1 METVLIEGILAMIA
15 FGVVAGGLVLIA
27 TVISLRNRVAKLER
41 LVQQPPDAAV
51 HQRPTGPAVQETS
64 VALPPSAPTRQL
76 PPSVPL
82 GSGTTPADRFVRWI
96 REDWLLKLGAL
107 LLLVGFSWLTTY
119 AFLNNW
125 VGPMGRIAIGL
136 IAGAGFITLGW
147 VRIRK
152 FLHQGGVFLVLGST
166 TVLVTTYAAREIYDF
181 FTPASALIL
190 MFLSTAFVALASVKY
205 NSRALAL
212 SSIILAGIAPLLT
225 NSPTTDNVALFSY
238 LLVVT
243 LGAIWIVFLTGRR
256 ELTIAALAVVTLYSL
271 PFFFSLFRSDK
282 DILLLFAFAF
292 ATVFF
297 LTNAAGIIKSKTGG
311 STADLITAAGNGMFL
326 LAWIMTAAPQEWKSL
341 IIAAWMMVFVSGA
354 FLISRATKQSS
365 PFYVYAGVG
374 VIMLAAAT
382 AAELNGATLTI
393 AYTVEC
399 GIVTILSHVLRRDV
413 NLSRRT
419 CFLLLVPVSRSVSS
433 LEAFSW
439 SDAVFNQHFFVL
451 AVLALVLG
459 GLGIF
464 FKFVASTVEKVSTRL
479 SNALIV
485 SGTVYVYLLLW
496 LSLHTAFERSDI
508 AVATSLLT
516 YTVIGLITYIRG
528 RAIDKKGLIAYGGV
542 LLGFVVLRLLTVD
555 VWKMELTGRII
566 TFLLVGALLMSTAF
580 LVRKRQAAKEGQKQV

>member
-1 METVLIEGILAMIA
+1 METVLIEGILAMMA
-15 FGVVAGGLVLIA
+15 FGIVVGGLVLIA

-41 LVQQPPDAAV
+41 LVQQQPVAAV
-51 HQRPTGPAVQETS
+51 LQRPAPEVVRDSS
-64 VALPPSAPTRQL
+64 VTPLSQSAKTVLPPA
-76 PPSVPL
+76 VPL
-82 GSGTTPADRFVRWI
+82 GAGSTPADRFVRWI
-96 REDWLLKLGAL
+96 KEDWLLKLGAL
-107 LLLVGFSWLTTY
+107 LLLVGFSWLATY

-125 VGPMGRIAIGL
+125 VGPMGRIVIGL
-136 IAGAGFITLGW
+136 IAGVGFITLGW

-152 FLHQGGVFLVLGST
+152 FLHQGGIFLVLGST
-166 TVLVTTYAAREIYDF
+166 TVLVTTYAAREVYDF

-225 NSPTTDNVALFSY
+225 NSPTTDNIALFSY
-238 LLVVT
+238 LFVIT

-271 PFFFSLFRSDK
+271 PFFFSLFRNDK

-292 ATVFF
+292 STVFF
-297 LTNAAGIIKSKTGG
+297 LTNASGLIKSRTGR

-326 LAWIMTAAPQEWKSL
+326 LAWIMAAAPDEWKSL
-341 IIAAWMMVFVSGA
+341 IIAAWMIVFVTGA
-354 FLISRATKQSS
+354 YLISQAAKQSS
-365 PFYVYAGVG
+365 PFYVYAGVA
-374 VIMLAAAT
+374 VIMLAAASAVELSG
-382 AAELNGATLTI
+382 AALTI

-399 GIVTILSHVLRRDV
+399 GLVTVLSYLIRRDV
-413 NLSRRT
+413 RISQHT
-419 CFLLLVPVSRSVSS
+419 CFLLVVPIIRSVSS
-433 LEAFSW
+433 IEEFGW
-439 SDAVFNQHFFVL
+439 SESVFNQHFFVL
-451 AVLALVLG
+451 AILALVLS

-464 FKFVASTVEKVSTRL
+464 FKYTTSTVAKPSPRL

-485 SGTVYVYLLLW
+485 IGTAYAYLLLW

-508 AVATSLLT
+508 AVAVSLLT
-516 YTVIGLITYIRG
+516 YTVIGLLTYIRG
-528 RAIDKKGLIAYGGV
+528 RAIDTKGLIIYGGC

-580 LVRKRQAAKEGQKQV
+580 LVRKRQATRESQRQE

>member
-15 FGVVAGGLVLIA
+15 FGVVAGGLLLIA

-41 LVQQPPDAAV
+41 LLQHQPVIDVPP
-51 HQRPTGPAVQETS
+51 RPTEQVAREAS
-64 VALPPSAPTRQL
+64 VALPPQVPEIPL

-82 GSGTTPADRFVRWI
+82 GSGTSPADRFVRWI

-125 VGPMGRIAIGL
+125 IGPMGRIAIGL

-152 FLHQGGVFLVLGST
+152 LPHQGGVFLVLGST

-181 FTPASALIL
+181 FTPASALTL
-190 MFLSTAFVALASVKY
+190 MFLSTAFVALASVKH

-292 ATVFF
+292 STVFF
-297 LTNAAGIIKSKTGG
+297 LTNAAGIIKSKTGR
-311 STADLITAAGNGMFL
+311 STADLITAAGNGLFL
-326 LAWIMTAAPQEWKSL
+326 LAWIMAAAPQEWKSL
-341 IIAAWMMVFVSGA
+341 IIAAWMIVFVSGA
-354 FLISRATKQSS
+354 FLISRAAKQST

-382 AAELNGATLTI
+382 AAELDGAALTI

-399 GIVTILSHVLRRDV
+399 GIVTMLSYH
-413 NLSRRT
+413 SA
-419 CFLLLVPVSRSVSS
+419 P
-433 LEAFSW
+433 
-439 SDAVFNQHFFVL
+439 
-451 AVLALVLG
+451 
-459 GLGIF
+459 
-464 FKFVASTVEKVSTRL
+464 
-479 SNALIV
+479 
-485 SGTVYVYLLLW
+485 
-496 LSLHTAFERSDI
+496 
-508 AVATSLLT
+508 
-516 YTVIGLITYIRG
+516 
-528 RAIDKKGLIAYGGV
+528 
-542 LLGFVVLRLLTVD
+542 
-555 VWKMELTGRII
+555 
-566 TFLLVGALLMSTAF
+566 
-580 LVRKRQAAKEGQKQV
+580 

>member
-15 FGVVAGGLVLIA
+15 FGVVAGGLVLVA

-41 LVQQPPDAAV
+41 LIQQPPDAAV
-51 HQRPTGPAVQETS
+51 HQRPTGPAVHETS
-64 VALPPSAPTRQL
+64 VALPPSAPTSQL
-76 PPSVPL
+76 PPGVPL

-166 TVLVTTYAAREIYDF
+166 TVLVATYAAREIYDF

-205 NSRALAL
+205 NSRVLAL

-341 IIAAWMMVFVSGA
+341 IIAAWMIVFVSGA

-374 VIMLAAAT
+374 VIMIAAAT
-382 AAELNGATLTI
+382 AAELNGAALTI

-419 CFLLLVPVSRSVSS
+419 CFLLLVPVSRSISS
-433 LEAFSW
+433 LEEFSS

-464 FKFVASTVEKVSTRL
+464 FKYVASTVEKVSTRL

-516 YTVIGLITYIRG
+516 FTVIGLITYIRG

-580 LVRKRQAAKEGQKQV
+580 LVRKRQAAKEGQKQG